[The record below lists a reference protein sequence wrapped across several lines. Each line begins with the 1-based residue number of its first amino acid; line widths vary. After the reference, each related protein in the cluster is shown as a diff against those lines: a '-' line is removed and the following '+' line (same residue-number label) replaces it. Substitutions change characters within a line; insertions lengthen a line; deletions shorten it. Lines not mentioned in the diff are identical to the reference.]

1 MNLPHLRHR
10 PNGDSR
16 GRSGFTWPRLPF
28 RPNLSLSTRL
38 TLLVVI
44 PLVLTLAVTLPLT
57 VTGLNKLAAVT
68 GAERLEDEIL
78 LVDNH
83 FEQFEENLERTANDI
98 SNDPILLAAV
108 RDSNF
113 MGVKSILHSFNIAL
127 GLQHLEVFDENGV
140 SFSLEHQS
148 EGAMDMRSEHEMA
161 PIAAANIEI
170 TKLTQILGGWFLV
183 SVRPLKQDG
192 ELIGSLAVGS

>member
-28 RPNLSLSTRL
+28 RPNFSLSTRL

-57 VTGLNKLAAVT
+57 VTGLNKLASVT

-108 RDSNF
+108 RDSNL
-113 MGVKSILHSFNIAL
+113 MGVKSILHSFTSAL

-140 SFSLEHQS
+140 SFIHEHQS
-148 EGAMDMRSEHEMA
+148 EGAMDM
-161 PIAAANIEI
+161 
-170 TKLTQILGGWFLV
+170 
-183 SVRPLKQDG
+183 
-192 ELIGSLAVGS
+192 

>member
-83 FEQFEENLERTANDI
+83 FEQFEENLKRTANDI

-108 RDSNF
+108 RDSNL

-140 SFSLEHQS
+140 SFSHEQQS
-148 EGAMDMRSEHEMA
+148 EGAMDMRSEHGMA

>member
-108 RDSNF
+108 RDSNL

-140 SFSLEHQS
+140 SFSHEQQS
-148 EGAMDMRSEHEMA
+148 EGAMDMRSEHGMA

>member
-68 GAERLEDEIL
+68 GAERLET
-78 LVDNH
+78 
-83 FEQFEENLERTANDI
+83 R
-98 SNDPILLAAV
+98 
-108 RDSNF
+108 
-113 MGVKSILHSFNIAL
+113 
-127 GLQHLEVFDENGV
+127 
-140 SFSLEHQS
+140 SFSLIIISSNLRKTSKELPMTSQMTQYCWRRC
-148 EGAMDMRSEHEMA
+148 AT
-161 PIAAANIEI
+161 PI
-170 TKLTQILGGWFLV
+170 
-183 SVRPLKQDG
+183 
-192 ELIGSLAVGS
+192 

>member
-1 MNLPHLRHR
+1 
-10 PNGDSR
+10 
-16 GRSGFTWPRLPF
+16 
-28 RPNLSLSTRL
+28 
-38 TLLVVI
+38 VVI

-108 RDSNF
+108 RDSNL

-140 SFSLEHQS
+140 SFSHEQQS
-148 EGAMDMRSEHEMA
+148 EGAMDMRSEHGMA

-183 SVRPLKQDG
+183 SVRPLKQNG

>member
-1 MNLPHLRHR
+1 M
-10 PNGDSR
+10 
-16 GRSGFTWPRLPF
+16 
-28 RPNLSLSTRL
+28 
-38 TLLVVI
+38 VI

-108 RDSNF
+108 RDSNL

-140 SFSLEHQS
+140 SFRHEHQS
-148 EGAMDMRSEHEMA
+148 EGAMDMRSEHGMA